1 MVADTNAHQKLILAL
16 EHLEQ
21 GDSAGF
27 EDTLWLAFGD
37 HWTKVLQRL
46 MQRRIVVYH
55 AIDDV
60 YSMSEAGLEALEQLR
75 RESDGQTSDS
85 PLSA

>member
-16 EHLEQ
+16 ERLEQ

-60 YSMSEAGLEALEQLR
+60 YSMSEAGQEALEQLR
-75 RESDGQTSDS
+75 RETDGQASGS